1 MVIRNNNTMLNVE
14 EVARILNVHI
24 NTVRR
29 WSNQGLLKTY
39 RIGPRGDRR
48 YQYDDVTRFLE
59 EQRSNQD
66 AENEHNEDQ

>member
-1 MVIRNNNTMLNVE
+1 MASRNNNTMLNVE

-29 WSNQGLLKTY
+29 WSNNGMIKTY

-48 YQYDDVTRFLE
+48 YQYDDVTNFLE
-59 EQRSNQD
+59 EQRSN
-66 AENEHNEDQ
+66 

>member
-29 WSNQGLLKTY
+29 WSNNGIIKTY

-59 EQRSNQD
+59 EQRSN
-66 AENEHNEDQ
+66 

>member
-1 MVIRNNNTMLNVE
+1 MVIRNDNTMLNVE

-29 WSNQGLLKTY
+29 WSNNGIIKTY

-59 EQRSNQD
+59 EQRSN
-66 AENEHNEDQ
+66 